1 MDNNSAFVHP
11 ASLPN
16 RKLSHPSKMLTPNVD
31 FNIFLSSSVHCEFIR
46 ELYTR
51 MVSKCKIRNGNG
63 AMKPSCVAMTDMSS
77 LSFSK
82 TSPSALT
89 TSILLSS
96 IFLLAV
102 ILKNGPTVS
111 VDNCNPLSRA
121 ISSSSSFVT
130 YDDGDS
136 DDDDETV
143 TALR

>member
-77 LSFSK
+77 LSFPK

-89 TSILLSS
+89 TSILLV
-96 IFLLAV
+96 LLAV